1 MKMITIDLLIKI
13 LPVFLA
19 IVPFLVWLD
28 KAKRF
33 THRRKFYLNR
43 LEAVK
48 EYLDNYYNSDKNKL
62 EKDCAAQALVCSEK
76 IGHLEVDYVIKEFP
90 QRFFI
95 IAKKLITARH
105 FIKAFIADDK
115 IILVAHSSKENYKK
129 KRMILVGMYLSSII
143 IIPLNNILVFL
154 IKKIG
159 WFPLFDVSE
168 WVVVAGG
175 FCTLV
180 IGTIIAIISGL
191 LFRTIDAA
199 IEIYDDLKVE
209 CIPKKQ
215 ES

>member
-19 IVPFLVWLD
+19 VVPFLVWLD
-28 KAKRF
+28 KSKRF
-33 THRRKFYLNR
+33 MHRRKFYLNR

-95 IAKKLITARH
+95 IIKKLITARH
-105 FIKAFIADDK
+105 FIKALIENDK

-191 LFRTIDAA
+191 LFHAIDAV

>member
-76 IGHLEVDYVIKEFP
+76 TSHLEVDYIIKVFP

-95 IAKKLITARH
+95 MIRKLITARH
-105 FIKAFIADDK
+105 FITALIADDK
-115 IILVAHSSKENYKK
+115 IILTAQSSKESYKK
-129 KRMILVGMYLSSII
+129 KRMILVGSYFSSII

-154 IKKIG
+154 IKKID
-159 WFPLFDVSE
+159 WFPLVEVSE
-168 WVVVAGG
+168 WVLVAGG
-175 FCTLV
+175 ICTLV

-191 LFRTIDAA
+191 LFRAIDAA
-199 IEIYDDLKVE
+199 IEIYDDLKVG

-215 ES
+215 GS

>member
-19 IVPFLVWLD
+19 VVPFLVWLD

-33 THRRKFYLNR
+33 MHRRKFYLNR

-95 IAKKLITARH
+95 IIKKLITARH
-105 FIKAFIADDK
+105 FIKALIENDK

-129 KRMILVGMYLSSII
+129 KRMILVGMYLSSSGESD
-143 IIPLNNILVFL
+143 FL
-154 IKKIG
+154 ST
-159 WFPLFDVSE
+159 V
-168 WVVVAGG
+168 
-175 FCTLV
+175 
-180 IGTIIAIISGL
+180 ISG
-191 LFRTIDAA
+191 
-199 IEIYDDLKVE
+199 
-209 CIPKKQ
+209 
-215 ES
+215 

>member
-19 IVPFLVWLD
+19 VVLFLVWLD
-28 KAKRF
+28 KSKRF
-33 THRRKFYLNR
+33 MHRRKFYLNR

-95 IAKKLITARH
+95 IIKKLITARH
-105 FIKAFIADDK
+105 FIKALIENDK

>member
-19 IVPFLVWLD
+19 VVPFLVWLD

-33 THRRKFYLNR
+33 MHRRKFYLNR

-95 IAKKLITARH
+95 IIKKLITARH
-105 FIKAFIADDK
+105 FIKALIENDK

>member
-13 LPVFLA
+13 LPLFLA
-19 IVPFLVWLD
+19 VVPFLVWLD

-62 EKDCAAQALVCSEK
+62 EKDCAAQALICTEK
-76 IGHLEVDYVIKEFP
+76 IGHLEVDYVIKKFP
-90 QRFFI
+90 ERFFLI
-95 IAKKLITARH
+95 TKKLITARP
-105 FIKAFIADDK
+105 FIKALIENDE
-115 IILVAHSSKENYKK
+115 IILVAQSSKENYKK
-129 KRMILVGMYLSSII
+129 KRMILVGMYLSSFII
-143 IIPLNNILVFL
+143 ISLNNILVFL

-168 WVVVAGG
+168 WMVVAGEL
-175 FCTLV
+175 CTLV